1 MADHCSILMLCAG
14 EQTRG
19 DNCLCPSPHEP
30 KNRLPATENVLLFHN
45 MSSYCAR
52 LGALSAIRNR
62 FSLHFRSPLI
72 SAIRV
77 FDAGD
82 LPSLASLVKILV
94 PAQIPHLMITVA

>member
-1 MADHCSILMLCAG
+1 
-14 EQTRG
+14 
-19 DNCLCPSPHEP
+19 
-30 KNRLPATENVLLFHN
+30 

-62 FSLHFRSPLI
+62 FSLHFRSRLI

-82 LPSLASLVKILV
+82 LPSLASLVNILV